1 MFSVLGDPPALTV
14 DNIVRV
20 CIGAGVK
27 WTRVLCR
34 YGLFIPESKID
45 EIERSSP
52 TSKGR
57 LESSIDYYLCLDPT
71 PSWRRIIHALDNDNY
86 YNYNYY
92 DDDQHSA
99 ASNMYSYAEQVT
111 GIAK

>member
-27 WTRVLCR
+27 WTRELCR
-34 YGLFIPESKID
+34 HGLFIPESKID

-57 LESSIDYYLCLDPT
+57 LEASIDYYLCLDPT
-71 PSWRRIIHALDNDNY
+71 PSWRRIIYALDNDY
-86 YNYNYY
+86 SYIAGYS
-92 DDDQHSA
+92 DQHSA

>member
-14 DNIVRV
+14 ENIVRV

-27 WTRVLCR
+27 WTQNLCL
-34 YGLFIPESKID
+34 YGLFIPYSKVD
-45 EIERSSP
+45 EIEKSSP

-57 LESSIDYYLCLDPT
+57 LESSIEYYLCVDPT
-71 PSWRRIIHALDNDNY
+71 PSWRRIICALD
-86 YNYNYY
+86 

-99 ASNMYSYAEQVT
+99 ASNIYSYAEQVT

>member
-27 WTRVLCR
+27 WTWDMCH
-34 YGLFIPESKID
+34 YGLFIPRQKID
-45 EIERSSP
+45 EIDRSSS

-57 LESSIDYYLCLDPT
+57 LESSIEYYLCVDPT
-71 PSWRRIIHALDNDNY
+71 PSWRRIIHALDWN
-86 YNYNYY
+86 
-92 DDDQHSA
+92 DQHSA
-99 ASNMYSYAEQVT
+99 ASNMYLYAEQVT
-111 GIAK
+111 GTIAK

>member
-14 DNIVRV
+14 ENIVRV

-27 WTRVLCR
+27 WTRDMCH

-57 LESSIDYYLCLDPT
+57 LESSIDYYLCVDPT
-71 PSWRRIIHALDNDNY
+71 PSWRRIINALDCIFIASY
-86 YNYNYY
+86 
-92 DDDQHSA
+92 DQHSA
-99 ASNMYSYAEQVT
+99 ASNIYPYAEQVT